1 MIVRRWFFWDD
12 QTNQNFPRNL
22 RLATAGKHSSFPPL
36 ILTLLFNRRKLT
48 GDDFDGEGLKLLV
61 FELFNGF
68 DGEALGYEISG

>member
-1 MIVRRWFFWDD
+1 MRVQRWFFGTTKPTKTSLETSAWP
-12 QTNQNFPRNL
+12 PRGNI
-22 RLATAGKHSSFPPL
+22 HPSPL